1 MIKIINKRQ
10 RKLET
15 KSEKKISQ
23 KINIITEKLGVD
35 IVETEPIKEGIEK
48 VVVKQTKR
56 NKTTIKSDE
65 SEPIENGID
74 NVETENNENK
84 TL

>member
-23 KINIITEKLGVD
+23 KINIITEKSSVD
-35 IVETEPIKEGIEK
+35 IVEIEPIKEDIEK

>member
-15 KSEKKISQ
+15 KSEKKIPQ
-23 KINIITEKLGVD
+23 KINIITEKSSVD
-35 IVETEPIKEGIEK
+35 IVETEPLKDDIEK